1 VPSDVFRDVPDVS
14 LSASNYHDSYL
25 LCSEDFSA
33 TSCTVGF
40 RESAGGVFSAVGGTS
55 AAAPTFAAILALVN
69 QSLGNT
75 PPVGLA
81 PVNPRLYQLASSFPA
96 AFNDVKSGNN
106 KVACTSGT
114 TNCPSGTTQIGFT
127 TGTGYDQVTG
137 LGSVNGAKLAQDFAA
152 PGFQLAAIPPSSQV
166 AQGSPATATIKAT
179 ALNGF
184 TGSITYTCSDAV
196 QESTCTGPAAPVD
209 VSMPASFS
217 ITTKAP
223 IARLDRPFDRGAR
236 IFYATLF
243 PGLLGIVLVA
253 SSRKRSLRGVR
264 LFGLLMVLG
273 FSTIWLGSCGG
284 SSSSS
289 KKDPGTPTGSYT
301 ITVTGTSGSVTSSAT
316 FTLVVVQ

>member
-1 VPSDVFRDVPDVS
+1 
-14 LSASNYHDSYL
+14 
-25 LCSEDFSA
+25 
-33 TSCTVGF
+33 
-40 RESAGGVFSAVGGTS
+40 
-55 AAAPTFAAILALVN
+55 
-69 QSLGNT
+69 
-75 PPVGLA
+75 
-81 PVNPRLYQLASSFPA
+81 
-96 AFNDVKSGNN
+96 
-106 KVACTSGT
+106 
-114 TNCPSGTTQIGFT
+114 
-127 TGTGYDQVTG
+127 
-137 LGSVNGAKLAQDFAA
+137 
-152 PGFQLAAIPPSSQV
+152 
-166 AQGSPATATIKAT
+166 
-179 ALNGF
+179 
-184 TGSITYTCSDAV
+184 
-196 QESTCTGPAAPVD
+196 
-209 VSMPASFS
+209 MPASFS

-301 ITVTGTSGSVTSSAT
+301 ITVTGTSGSLTSSAT